1 MEQRLDR
8 LAQRVA
14 DSGLVAMSFW
24 REAIGVVHRLPVR
37 IRPTGWT
44 RLALRWA
51 RRWVSLPASWPQ
63 PS

>member
-1 MEQRLDR
+1 
-8 LAQRVA
+8 
-14 DSGLVAMSFW
+14 MSFW